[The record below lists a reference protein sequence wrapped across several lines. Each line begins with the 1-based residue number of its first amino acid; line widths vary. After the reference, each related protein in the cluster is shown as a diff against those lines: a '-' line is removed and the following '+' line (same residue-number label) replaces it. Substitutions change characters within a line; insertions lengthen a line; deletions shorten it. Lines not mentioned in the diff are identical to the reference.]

1 MDKDI
6 NRGDI
11 VVLIKQQLV
20 LKAPKNINTE
30 PLYKNKTL

>member
-11 VVLIKQQLV
+11 IVLIKQQLV
-20 LKAPKNINTE
+20 VKAPKNINIK